1 MTSAKI
7 LKRIFIGLGL
17 FLLTLF
23 IILWLV
29 FDRQINNEF
38 KESVPYEMSVE
49 YIKNDHEAK
58 MLIGDNLSFG
68 RSIGGHLSPNKEARL
83 VFKVKGG
90 ESSVRAVCIVEYV
103 SGNWDIQSITY
114 D

>member
-1 MTSAKI
+1 MTTAKV
-7 LKRIFIGLGL
+7 LRRVFIGLGISL
-17 FLLTLF
+17 VTLF
-23 IILWLV
+23 IALWVV

-49 YIKNDHEAK
+49 YIKNDREVK

-68 RSIGGHLSPNKEARL
+68 KSIGGHLSPNREARL
-83 VFKVKGG
+83 VFRVKGD
-90 ESSVRAVCIVEYV
+90 ETSVRAICIVEYR
-103 SGNWDIQSITY
+103 SGNWEIQSITY